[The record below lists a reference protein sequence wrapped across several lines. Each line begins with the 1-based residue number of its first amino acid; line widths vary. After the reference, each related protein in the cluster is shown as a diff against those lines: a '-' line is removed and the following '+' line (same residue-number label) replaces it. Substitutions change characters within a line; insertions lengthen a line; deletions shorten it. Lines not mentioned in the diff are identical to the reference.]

1 VIVRRVGTALC
12 LTVFVGIAVLGGCRD
27 GTGPSPAIASP
38 TSYDAA
44 DAADATV
51 DYEDAIIPALA
62 VRAPDQVH
70 SNRAAPGW
78 VVCGAFRCV
87 LHRSEQP
94 ADQSPN
100 LD

>member
-1 VIVRRVGTALC
+1 MIARRVGTALC

-27 GTGPSPAIASP
+27 GTGPTPAIASP
-38 TSYDAA
+38 TSYDT
-44 DAADATV
+44 ADATV
-51 DYEDAIIPALA
+51 DYEHALIPALA
-62 VRAPDQVH
+62 VRAPDQVL

-94 ADQSPN
+94 DDQSLN